1 MNEAINCLTVRMEEL
16 LKDIDMWLFD
26 VENIFNAEK
35 NILRLKDM
43 CDYLMFKI
51 NEARNE
57 ETEQEVYAV
66 KEE

>member
-1 MNEAINCLTVRMEEL
+1 MNETINCLIVTMEEL

-26 VENIFNAEK
+26 AENIINAEK
-35 NILRLKDM
+35 DILRLKDM

-57 ETEQEVYAV
+57 KTEQEVYAV

>member
-1 MNEAINCLTVRMEEL
+1 MNETINCLTGTIEEL
-16 LKDIDMWLFD
+16 
-26 VENIFNAEK
+26 
-35 NILRLKDM
+35 LKDM

-57 ETEQEVYAV
+57 KT